1 MSLIQREIDRIGE
14 TIRHSDPVPHYDE
27 LYAAQQALLWALE
40 PETFKAPY
48 DLLVPVSGDIP
59 QGSEDC
65 LGEND
70 HSPSSSNPDCRVSEP
85 LPRPTSL
92 AR

>member
-1 MSLIQREIDRIGE
+1 MSFVQTELDRIGNA
-14 TIRHSDPVPHYDE
+14 IRHSNPVPHYDE

-48 DLLVPVSGDIP
+48 DLLVPVSGIL

-65 LGEND
+65 REEND
-70 HSPSSSNPDCRVSEP
+70 HSAFSDIPDGRVSES
-85 LPRPTSL
+85 LPKPTSL